1 MPEAAAV
8 VGVGVGGISHMMNV
22 LDCGAA
28 REGL

>member
-8 VGVGVGGISHMMNV
+8 VGGGGWGISHVMNV